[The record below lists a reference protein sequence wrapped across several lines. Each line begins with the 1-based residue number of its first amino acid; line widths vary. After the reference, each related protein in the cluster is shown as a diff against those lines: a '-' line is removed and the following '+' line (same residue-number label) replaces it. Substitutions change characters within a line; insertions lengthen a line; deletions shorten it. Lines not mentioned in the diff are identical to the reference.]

1 MSPGVF
7 ITGTD
12 TDIGKTV
19 VTGGLLR
26 ALRKRGVNACSMKP
40 IQTGAIPGPGGFD
53 AIDLTFHHKAAGMDV
68 AREEY
73 DLMAP
78 FCYEPEC
85 SPHLAGRMAGEYP
98 SIDRIVSCYRSLA
111 ERYGL
116 VLVEGAGG
124 VYAPIDESQTMLDLM
139 VRLELPVVL
148 VARRGLGTIN
158 HSLLSIEAI
167 RGRGLELLGVVF
179 NESEDLERDYIRKDN
194 TAAVAKFG
202 DAAILGDIDYL
213 KTLESNPDAAWATFE
228 RGAGALIDRLGKVS
242 V

>member
-1 MSPGVF
+1 MSAGVF

-12 TDIGKTV
+12 TDIGKTI

-26 ALRKRGVNACSMKP
+26 ALRKRGVNSCSMKP
-40 IQTGAIPGPGGFD
+40 VQTGAVARPGGFD

-68 AREEY
+68 TREEY
-73 DLMAP
+73 ELMAP
-78 FCYEPEC
+78 YCYEPEC

-98 SIDRIVSCYRSLA
+98 SFEKIASCYRTLA
-111 ERYGL
+111 QRYGL

-139 VRLELPVVL
+139 VRLELPVLL

-158 HSLLSIEAI
+158 HSLLSVEAI
-167 RGRGLELLGVVF
+167 RGRGLQLLGVVF
-179 NESEDLERDYIRKDN
+179 NESEDVERDYIREDN
-194 TAAVAKFG
+194 VAAVEKFG

-213 KTLESNPDAAWATFE
+213 ETLESNPSAAWAIFE
-228 RGAGALIDRLGKVS
+228 RGAGALIDRLGEVR